1 MNMSS
6 GRFLALLLVGLV
18 VVPILAI
25 GMAML
30 AAFIGVPEWLGAL
43 AGLVLYVWVM
53 NRPGAWQTKC
63 PFGPWR

>member
-6 GRFLALLLVGLV
+6 GRLIAMLLLGLV

-30 AAFIGVPEWLGAL
+30 ASFIGVAEWFGAL
-43 AGLVLYVWVM
+43 AGLVLYVWAM
-53 NRPGAWQTKC
+53 NRPGAWQPRC